1 VQEIEGL
8 EATLDPSQMA
18 ALRQALGSRV
28 ALIQG
33 PPGTG
38 KTYVGVQLCDILLRN
53 TSETILCVCYTN
65 HALDQFLEALLDKGV
80 KDIVRIG
87 GRSKSERLQ
96 PYNLKELVMQKRGQL
111 VKSSASRRVGQ
122 VDEDATR
129 CVSIACMLAFFP
141 AASLSCLHHTAMLY
155 WLHQN
160 GLGSPLIL
168 KVQPTLRFYRSWV
181 PLMA

>member
-1 VQEIEGL
+1 VQEIESL

-87 GRSKSERLQ
+87 GRSKSERLLN
-96 PYNLKELVMQKRGQL
+96 YNVRELVNQNRANLQ
-111 VKSSASRRVGQ
+111 KSSESRRIYEVGS
-122 VDEDATR
+122 
-129 CVSIACMLAFFP
+129 CV
-141 AASLSCLHHTAMLY
+141 
-155 WLHQN
+155 
-160 GLGSPLIL
+160 
-168 KVQPTLRFYRSWV
+168 
-181 PLMA
+181 